1 VRPNLCLTPEAS
13 LLFRCARGRPD
24 PDAVRASIRG
34 GIDWHSF
41 LSLSEE
47 HHLRGL
53 CLRRLETIC
62 PKLVPPEVLES
73 LRPHFRRNVERNLF
87 LTGELFRILEHLEK
101 CSVPALAFKGPVLA
115 WWLYDHPG
123 LREFQDLDILV
134 NERDLPRA
142 CASLEALEYHADT
155 GRSGNTKIV
164 SSGGQ
169 MSLLRANP
177 MAVVDLHWELAPCA
191 MGLGYNSAS
200 VLPRAQLVPLTGR
213 LVPTF
218 GAEDQI
224 LFCALHGGKH
234 GWAKLAWLADLS
246 ALIEN
251 RPPDW
256 TRLLEDARRM
266 RLSRALHSALWLAWD
281 LLGTPLP
288 AQVWRVL
295 ERDIPSAVLARDLA
309 ASLWSDRQTGLFPP
323 GLRCEFQ
330 LTEGLG
336 RKAQFLWSRITEP
349 SSEDWEMRR
358 TARPFR
364 LMKKYALLLAGA
376 R

>member
-1 VRPNLCLTPEAS
+1 VRSSLSLKPEAS
-13 LLFRCARGRPD
+13 LLFRCSRGRPD
-24 PDAVRASIRG
+24 PNAVRASIRR
-34 GIDWHSF
+34 GIDWSAF
-41 LSLSEE
+41 LALAEE
-47 HHLRGL
+47 HHLRAL
-53 CLRRLETIC
+53 CFRRLEAIC
-62 PKLVPPEVLES
+62 PQLVPPQVLES
-73 LRPHFRRNVERNLF
+73 LRSHFRRNVERNLF
-87 LTGELFRILEHLEK
+87 LSGELFRILGCLEE
-101 CSVPALAFKGPVLA
+101 SGVPALAFKGPVLA

-134 NERDLPRA
+134 DERNLPRA
-142 CASLEALEYHADT
+142 CTSLQSLEYHADS
-155 GRSGNTKIV
+155 GPSGNTKIV
-164 SSGGQ
+164 TSGGQ
-169 MSLLRANP
+169 MSLVRANP
-177 MAVVDLHWELAPCA
+177 LAVVDLHWELAPNA
-191 MGLGYNSAS
+191 MGLALNCES
-200 VLPRAQLVPLTGR
+200 VLPRAQRVSLTGR
-213 LVPTF
+213 QVLTLGP
-218 GAEDQI
+218 EDQI

-295 ERDIPSAVLARDLA
+295 ARDIGSAALARELA
-309 ASLWSDRQTGLFPP
+309 TSLWSDREAGLFPA
-323 GLRCEFQ
+323 GLRCELQ
-330 LTEGLG
+330 LTEGWG
-336 RKAQFLWSRITEP
+336 RKAQFLWTRITEP
-349 SSEDWEMRR
+349 SSDDWEMRR

-364 LMKKYALLLAGA
+364 LMKKYALRLAGT

>member
-1 VRPNLCLTPEAS
+1 MKSSRYPTPEAA
-13 LLFRCARGRPD
+13 LLFRCSRGRPD
-24 PDAVRASIRG
+24 RAAIRALVRRG
-34 GIDWHSF
+34 VDWPSF
-41 LSLSEE
+41 LALAET

-62 PKLVPPEVLES
+62 RELVPPEVMES

-87 LTGELFRILEHLEK
+87 LTGELFRILELLEK
-101 CSVPALAFKGPVLA
+101 CGIPALAFKGPVLA

-134 NERDLPRA
+134 DERNLARA
-142 CASLEALEYHADT
+142 CTALQSLEYHADT
-155 GRSGNTKIV
+155 GSNGSPKIV
-164 SSGGQ
+164 AAGGQ
-169 MSLLRANP
+169 MSLLRKVP
-177 MAVVDLHWELAPCA
+177 FVVVDLHWELAPCA
-191 MGLGYNSAS
+191 MGLALNTAS
-200 VLPRAQLVPLTGR
+200 VLPRAQRVSLAGR
-213 LVPTF
+213 MVPTL
-218 GAEDQI
+218 GVEDQI

-256 TRLLEDARRM
+256 TRLLADARNM
-266 RLSRALHSALWLAWD
+266 RLTRALHSALWLAWD

-288 AQVWRVL
+288 APVWRAL
-295 ERDIPSAVLARDLA
+295 ERDIGSAVLARNLA
-309 ASLWSDRQTGLFPP
+309 GSLWSDREAGLFPA
-323 GLRCEFQ
+323 GLRCELQ
-330 LTEGLG
+330 LTEGWG

-349 SSEDWEMRR
+349 SSEDWEMGR
-358 TARPFR
+358 TARPLR
-364 LMKKYALLLAGA
+364 LMKKYALRLAG